1 MTTQVET
8 LTIQQ
13 LTLDSA
19 PLTLELTPQKFA
31 VPEDVVAKFD
41 VESVTESVEEL
52 IAKKIEEGDQ
62 EEAFYI
68 VDLGAVLNKYKQW
81 ITLLPRVKPFYGM
94 SCVLIPLP
102 SCTLSFLT
110 RAHFVFLFEAIKC
123 NSNPAIVRTL
133 GGLGVN
139 FDCASKAEIQQI
151 LGSGYDASRII
162 YANPTKMKSHINY
175 AKSVGV
181 DLMTFDNSHELHKVA
196 ECFPHAKLVLR
207 IITDDSHSVCK
218 FSTKFGAPMS
228 QTKNLLTLAK
238 QLGLNVV
245 GVSFHVGSGCMSTQ
259 SFTAAIQSAAQVF
272 EEAKEVGYEMNL
284 LDLGG
289 GWPGTDDGG
298 ITFSSI
304 ANCIRPILD
313 ELFPKNVE
321 IIAEPGRYFCAASHT
336 LAVNVFAKRTIPD
349 GENGKRFLY
358 YINDGVYQSFNC
370 IFFDHCHP
378 QPLVFVPGERQENYK
393 CTIFGPTCDSMDCIA
408 KDIELPELEVGEW
421 LYFKNMGAYTVAAAS
436 PFNGFKSC
444 PTIHY
449 TQPANGV

>member
-8 LTIQQ
+8 LLIQK
-13 LTLDSA
+13 LTLDAA
-19 PLTLELTPQKFA
+19 PLTLELAPQSIT
-31 VPEDVVAKFD
+31 VPQEVVDKFD
-41 VESVTESVEEL
+41 VETVTESVEEL
-52 IAKKIEEGDQ
+52 IAQKIEEGDH

-68 VDLGAVLNKYKQW
+68 VDLGAVLKQYKQW
-81 ITLLPRVKPFYGM
+81 ISLLPRVKPFY
-94 SCVLIPLP
+94 
-102 SCTLSFLT
+102 
-110 RAHFVFLFEAIKC
+110 AIKC
-123 NSNPAIVRTL
+123 NSNPAIVKTL

-175 AKSVGV
+175 AKTVGV

-196 ECFPHAKLVLR
+196 ECFPNARLVLR
-207 IITDDSHSVCK
+207 IITDDSHSICK
-218 FSTKFGAPMS
+218 FSTKFGAPMT
-228 QTKNLLTLAK
+228 QTKNLLKLAK
-238 QLGLNVV
+238 ELGLNVV
-245 GVSFHVGSGCMSTQ
+245 GISFHVGSGCMSTQ
-259 SFTAAIQSAAQVF
+259 SFSAAIKSAAHVF
-272 EEAKEVGYEMNL
+272 EEAKEVGYDLKL

-289 GWPGTDDGG
+289 GWPGTDDDG

-313 ELFPKNVE
+313 DLFPANVE

-349 GENGKRFLY
+349 GESGKRFLY

-370 IFFDHCHP
+370 IFFDHSHP
-378 QPLVFVPGERQENYK
+378 MPLVFLPGERTQNYK

-444 PTIHY
+444 PTIYY
-449 TQPANGV
+449 TQPPSV